1 MYENSFLDNRLRI
14 FTPVEIRSFFR
25 DDVADGLQ
33 RAQKTIPPKY
43 FYDQQGSLL
52 FEEIC
57 EQPEYYLTRTE
68 AEILKNH
75 AAEMI
80 AAAGDCALIELG
92 SGSSIKTR
100 LLLDECQRRGYVTQY
115 MPIDISASMLEATA
129 LSLIAE
135 YPHLRI

>member
-1 MYENSFLDNRLRI
+1 
-14 FTPVEIRSFFR
+14 FFR
-25 DDVADGLQ
+25 DDVASGLQ
-33 RAQKTIPPKY
+33 RTQKAIPPKY

-57 EQPEYYLTRTE
+57 QQPEYYLTRTE

-80 AAAGDCALIELG
+80 AAVGDCAIVELG

-135 YPHLRI
+135 YPHLRIEALAADYVTGL